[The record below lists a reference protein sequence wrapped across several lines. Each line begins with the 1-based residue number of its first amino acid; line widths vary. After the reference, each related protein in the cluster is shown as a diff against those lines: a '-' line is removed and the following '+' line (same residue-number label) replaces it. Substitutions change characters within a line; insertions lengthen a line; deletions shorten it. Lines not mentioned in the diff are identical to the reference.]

1 MAITNNWG
9 KIYCSS
15 HFGDEDN
22 KQTVQNVFTDVCT
35 TVTTGLN
42 LLATYTGEDSLGSSV
57 WQQVSL
63 DISAYAGYTAYVV
76 FHYENTGSLGDVQ
89 LDTIELSTAGGTQSR
104 TFATGTGMT
113 TNSNQTSTYG
123 SVTFA
128 NISTESGSP
137 LYDGKFVR
145 RQGVGDT
152 ANTATASG
160 FDSGA
165 GDGYMIYFLS
175 ASTTKNGWVR
185 MDNTYTIASSS
196 PTLSFDLARKGT
208 DIGTLKVYLDIQ

>member
-1 MAITNNWG
+1 MAITTNWG

-15 HFGDEDN
+15 DFGDESN
-22 KQTVQNVFTDVCT
+22 KRTVQNVFTDVCT
-35 TVTTGLN
+35 PVTTGLN
-42 LLATYTGEDSLGSSV
+42 LLATYTGEDGLGARV

-63 DISAYAGYTAYVV
+63 DITAYSGYNAYLV

-89 LDTIELSTAGGTQSR
+89 LDTIELSTTGGVQSR

-113 TNSNQTSTYG
+113 TNSNQTSDYN
-123 SVTFA
+123 SVTFT
-128 NISTESGSP
+128 NLTTESGNP

-165 GDGYMIYFLS
+165 GDGYMTYFLS
-175 ASTTKNGWVR
+175 ASATRNGWLR
-185 MDNTYTIASSS
+185 MDNTYTIGNSS